1 MQCDFN
7 LPDRFDLSYRDNE
20 GKDVRPIMVHRAI
33 FGSLERFFA
42 ILLESVGG
50 ALPLWLAPMQLRLLP
65 VTDEA
70 REYCKAVMAKAKK
83 RGLRCEVDP
92 GKDRLNKQIR
102 NAEQQRVPLM
112 CVVGEQETS
121 TGKLAVRARGRGDL
135 GKIDV
140 DTLFD
145 MLGEVEEISALDV
158 DAFEKPPAPVDVP
171 VAEEA

>member
-1 MQCDFN
+1 MSTVQCDFN
-7 LPDRFDLSYRDNE
+7 LPDRFDLNYRNSE
-20 GKDVRPIMVHRAI
+20 GKDERPIMVHRAI

-50 ALPLWLAPMQLRLLP
+50 DLPLWLAPTQLRLLP

-70 REYCKAVMAKAKK
+70 RGFCADVAAKAKR

-112 CVVGEQETS
+112 CVVGEKETS
-121 TGKLAVRARGRGDL
+121 TGRLSVRARGRGDL
-135 GKIDV
+135 GTIDV
-140 DTLFD
+140 DTLFG
-145 MLGEVEEISALDV
+145 MLQDV
-158 DAFEKPPAPVDVP
+158 DEMDQLDEGAFEKVV
-171 VAEEA
+171 EEKVEA